1 MKDKGLTKE
10 EIGSILLAKKALSKL
25 GHGSMI
31 NVKELCSEMGM
42 SGKAAYSY
50 YRRLKGKKK
59 VQETKDKERDDILK
73 ENILLKERIKRLE
86 IENRILNI
94 LKRGMEDL
102 KKGDIWTN
110 EC

>member
-10 EIGSILLAKKALSKL
+10 EIGSIILTKKALSKL

-31 NVKELCSEMGM
+31 NVKKLCSKMGI
-42 SGKAAYSY
+42 SRKAAYSY
-50 YRRLKGKKK
+50 YKRLNRKKK

>member
-31 NVKELCSEMGM
+31 NVKKLCSEMGI
-42 SGKAAYSY
+42 SRKAAYSY
-50 YRRLKGKKK
+50 YKRLNGKKK
-59 VQETKDKERDDILK
+59 AQETKDKERDDILK
-73 ENILLKERIKRLE
+73 ENMLLKERIKRLE

-102 KKGDIWTN
+102 KKRGYLDK
-110 EC
+110 

>member
-31 NVKELCSEMGM
+31 NVKKLCSEMGI
-42 SGKAAYSY
+42 SRKAAYSY

-59 VQETKDKERDDILK
+59 VQETKDKERDDILT
-73 ENILLKERIKRLE
+73 
-86 IENRILNI
+86 
-94 LKRGMEDL
+94 G
-102 KKGDIWTN
+102 
-110 EC
+110 C

>member
-10 EIGSILLAKKALSKL
+10 EIGSILLAKKALSKF

-73 ENILLKERIKRLE
+73 DILRPLGGGHTESVEVGSLF
-86 IENRILNI
+86 
-94 LKRGMEDL
+94 
-102 KKGDIWTN
+102 
-110 EC
+110 